1 MESRAKIF
9 GHAIHPMLI
18 VLPLG
23 LFVAAIIFDI
33 LYLITGNEV
42 LAAVSYYNIAGGIIG
57 GLLAAIFGFR
67 DYAAIPGGTRAKR
80 VGIIHGFGNLAV
92 VVLFGFSW
100 LLRYSAPGY
109 VPPTLA
115 LLASFAA
122 AGISLITAWL
132 GGELVERLGV
142 GVDPG
147 ANLNAPSSLTT
158 DDASAVQAGEIA
170 ASPATGVSAVPVTG
184 EHHGTG
190 THHHEHSI
198 EDIHRNTDLTIMR
211 DVDRSQSKP
220 DEDEAVDEP

>member
-9 GHAIHPMLI
+9 GHAVHPMLI

-33 LYLITGNEV
+33 LYLVTGNEV

-80 VGIIHGFGNLAV
+80 VGIMHGFGNLAV

-100 LLRYSAPGY
+100 LLRNSAPGY
-109 VPPTLA
+109 VPPALA
-115 LLASFAA
+115 LVASFAA
-122 AGISLITAWL
+122 AGLSMITAWW

-147 ANLNAPSSLTT
+147 ANLNAPSSLTSE
-158 DDASAVQAGEIA
+158 DASAVP
-170 ASPATGVSAVPVTG
+170 ASGITTATAPGVSAVPV
-184 EHHGTG
+184 TG

-198 EDIHRNTDLTIMR
+198 DDIHLNTDPTIIR
-211 DVDRSQSKP
+211 DLDRSQSNP
-220 DEDEAVDEP
+220 DVDDAVDEP